1 MLAATMDRARV
12 SLGLLLFATA
22 VAGCAMKGK
31 SAPDTATATEAP
43 QPRDD
48 ELDARAR
55 ELEAY
60 EGQLRALGLAPT
72 GDAAAGSDDEGMAM
86 GGEVTQSQDRCERIC
101 ALAEAICGIE
111 TSVCDLARA
120 HPHERRYAEVCARAH
135 DDCELATSACEECSG
150 A

>member
-1 MLAATMDRARV
+1 MLAAAMDRARV
-12 SLGLLLFATA
+12 SLGPLLLATA

-43 QPRDD
+43 QPPDD

-55 ELEAY
+55 ELVGYEA
-60 EGQLRALGLAPT
+60 QLRALGLAPKD
-72 GDAAAGSDDEGMAM
+72 DADGAGDDEGVAM
-86 GGEVTQSQDRCERIC
+86 GGEVGQAVDRCERIC
-101 ALAEAICGIE
+101 ALAQAICGIE
-111 TSVCDLARA
+111 TRVCDLARA
-120 HPHERRYAEVCARAH
+120 HPHEPRYAEVCTRAH